1 MNASQQID
9 KFIADLSDWRGE
21 LYGKLRHIINEAGPE
36 LIEEVKWG
44 AAVWVVNGNVTSV
57 CALKDHVKMNF
68 FKGASITDPDKL
80 FNAGLDAKNTRAID
94 FYKDDKISESALKE
108 LVKRA
113 IELNK

>member
-1 MNASQQID
+1 MNTSQQID
-9 KFIADLSDWRGE
+9 KLIADLNDWRGD
-21 LYGKLRHIINEAGPE
+21 LYERLRQIINEAGPE
-36 LIEEVKWG
+36 LKEEVKWG
-44 AAVWVVNGNVTSV
+44 AAVWVKKGNVTSV

-68 FKGASITDPDKL
+68 FKGASIADPDKF

-94 FYKDDKISESALKE
+94 FYKNDKINESALKE